1 VGYTTVQAAV
11 NAASSGGTVYLCGT
25 TPYDGQVIITKSTK
39 PGSVDFGSHD
49 VVIYN
54 DISGAGYA
62 NHPACTTTQPYSTD
76 KSRHDRTGRPPR
88 VVQLLTGAYPVLT
101 GATGPVTTGRPGT
114 LHSPGRTAHVRREFH
129 QRRR

>member
-1 VGYTTVQAAV
+1 VQAAV
-11 NAASSGGTVYLCGT
+11 NAASSGETVYLRGT
-25 TPYDGQVIITKSTK
+25 TPYDGQVIITKSTT

-76 KSRHDRTGRPPR
+76 KLDTI
-88 VVQLLTGAYPVLT
+88 
-101 GATGPVTTGRPGT
+101 GPVGPLVLSSSWPARI
-114 LHSPGRTAHVRREFH
+114 
-129 QRRR
+129 QY